1 MPDPTPGTRAW
12 TDTARPRKTH
22 PASPPRRLALRIVGA
37 GLGIVALGAFTAP
50 APGGRV
56 LAGAVEE
63 IEARQWPG
71 VSWGPDL
78 ELHRERAA
86 ATRRLEIARREAKAG
101 QAAVKGG
108 SGEAGAGPASQKRAL
123 PPVFAVV
130 HGQELLLPARNAV
143 IVGFHEASYPVAFP
157 MAPVGN
163 LLVDDNVGKF
173 DVVPAVAVPAA
184 APNYVIMSS
193 RGRPHAATSAV
204 DIVPA
209 DGEPVL
215 SPVTGTVVRAEAYDL
230 YGKYPDNRVE
240 IVPDG
245 RPDLTVTMLHVWK
258 LRVKP
263 GERVIAGESA
273 IAKAATKFPFNS
285 HVDVYAG
292 GHPPHVHIEAKI
304 NR

>member
-1 MPDPTPGTRAW
+1 MPDLTLNTRAR
-12 TDTARPRKTH
+12 TVQAAPR
-22 PASPPRRLALRIVGA
+22 ARRLPTR
-37 GLGIVALGAFTAP
+37 ALGVSLLVVAAAAFSFPVAATEVGPPTAP
-50 APGGRV
+50 ARGVDLDVRRLRAEV
-56 LAGAVEE
+56 VSAVE
-63 IEARQWPG
+63 
-71 VSWGPDL
+71 
-78 ELHRERAA
+78 AA
-86 ATRRLEIARREAKAG
+86 AAEVRAKAMRDAEKK
-101 QAAVKGG
+101 AA
-108 SGEAGAGPASQKRAL
+108 R

-130 HGQELLLPARNAV
+130 HGQELLLPARNAI

-163 LLVDDNVGKF
+163 LLVDDNLGKF
-173 DVVPAVAVPAA
+173 DVVPAVGVPAA

-230 YGKYPDNRVE
+230 YGKYRDNRVE

>member
-1 MPDPTPGTRAW
+1 MPDPTPDIRAW
-12 TDTARPRKTH
+12 TDTAGSWTAP
-22 PASPPRRLALRIVGA
+22 PALRHRRLSLRIVGA
-37 GLGIVALGAFTAP
+37 GLGILALGAFTAP
-50 APGGRV
+50 APEGRV
-56 LAGAVEE
+56 LAAAAEE
-63 IEARQWPG
+63 IAARQWSG

-86 ATRRLEIARREAKAG
+86 VTRRLETARRGAKAG
-101 QAAVKGG
+101 QAAAK
-108 SGEAGAGPASQKRAL
+108 GEAGEAGSAAQSRKAAP

-130 HGQELLLPARNAV
+130 HGQELLLPARKAI

-173 DVVPAVAVPAA
+173 NVVPAVAVPAA